1 MTQTGECFGLAALKI
16 ALAGELIWLEP
27 CKMTQTGECFGLAA
41 LKIALAGELNWLEAM
56 KRGAGRIEQG
66 KKNE

>member
-1 MTQTGECFGLAALKI
+1 
-16 ALAGELIWLEP
+16 
-27 CKMTQTGECFGLAA
+27 MTQTGECFGLAA